1 MNERLSNMA
10 NRTSRTPKKEEA
22 FFDALRDGRSIS
34 AACLEAGITRS
45 SAYLWRESDPQFKAK
60 WNECVEEGTDRL
72 EDEAIRRARDGT
84 EKPVYQGGVLVGTT
98 REYSDTLL
106 IFMLKARR
114 PQKFRDRVAL
124 GGDAEAPAIRHEQAS
139 AREILEGRLA
149 AIAARHSDA
158 GKEPA

>member
-84 EKPVYQGGVLVGTT
+84 EKPVYQGGVLVV
-98 REYSDTLL
+98 Y
-106 IFMLKARR
+106 R
-114 PQKFRDRVAL
+114 PRFV
-124 GGDAEAPAIRHEQAS
+124 RHRIACY
-139 AREILEGRLA
+139 
-149 AIAARHSDA
+149 AARAA
-158 GKEPA
+158 GESWF